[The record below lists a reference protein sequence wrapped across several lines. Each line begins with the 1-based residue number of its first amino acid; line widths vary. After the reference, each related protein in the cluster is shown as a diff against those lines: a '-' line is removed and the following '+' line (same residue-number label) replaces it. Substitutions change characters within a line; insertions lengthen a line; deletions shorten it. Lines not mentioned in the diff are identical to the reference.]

1 MQFSFKFWTNYSR
14 IRILF
19 CGPSTVIIFN
29 DIWREFRFSFY
40 KMDEWMG
47 VASLILLGKM
57 IFYIFLLIYV
67 YVTLKESMTE
77 ERRDASM
84 EEGKERK

>member
-1 MQFSFKFWTNYSR
+1 MTSEKNSGSH
-14 IRILF
+14 L
-19 CGPSTVIIFN
+19 N
-29 DIWREFRFSFY
+29 

-47 VASLILLGKM
+47 VASLILLGKI

-67 YVTLKESMTE
+67 YVALKERMTE
-77 ERRDASM
+77 GRRDASM

>member
-1 MQFSFKFWTNYSR
+1 
-14 IRILF
+14 
-19 CGPSTVIIFN
+19 
-29 DIWREFRFSFY
+29 
-40 KMDEWMG
+40 MG

-84 EEGKERK
+84 EEGKERKWGKHLYLFK